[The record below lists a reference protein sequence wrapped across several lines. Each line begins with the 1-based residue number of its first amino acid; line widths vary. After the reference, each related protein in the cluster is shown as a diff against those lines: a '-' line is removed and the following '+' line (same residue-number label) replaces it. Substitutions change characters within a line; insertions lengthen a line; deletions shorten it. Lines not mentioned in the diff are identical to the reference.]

1 MKRLFTSLLL
11 TLFAFG
17 GGTAWAEASSDKS
30 YVKGQ
35 QITTNEELQNATYI
49 AVEAIAHNCK
59 GFFGDAKPVYPEF
72 QKSSGV
78 TVYKKV
84 AVDGNKYTLQL
95 ATTQEYL
102 KKPALARGNENAQ
115 FTTNQE
121 EAAQVFIKLTK
132 DDRLGNPSSGEVGGA
147 DVTKLWRIY
156 TRLNPNRILNTQGQ
170 SGPIGWRGGTAEWTT
185 FRLWQVD
192 EGKPVSVT
200 IKYQYN
206 GQPTTISKTVELSTN
221 ATYAQQGITIPEIYG
236 VTGTAT
242 PALSETPSAETKELI
257 FDYVDDSTKPL
268 PFKYYKAYDPSQPY
282 SLFKLKGKY
291 VKYTEGAN
299 QDRNILLEA
308 KEEIADPY
316 LFQFVGD
323 PVEGFLVYNKQKS
336 SEVALGVNDKTQDNA
351 TFNVKDNSKAV
362 RLHLKKKEQHYYFLL
377 DGTTENY
384 VNARSRGTEEV
395 DRYTSTWKNASAL
408 GDPGSRVDFQIVD
421 QAFLTNRFESEK
433 NGLHEA
439 LKSLDFFRPED
450 YKEALNTLPVI
461 KDQDTYLAAKKQ
473 LQSSALP
480 KDGDLMR
487 IQPLFHSNTSQK
499 RLSGTPKEDSFDNA
513 MVKNLLSQVQ
523 ESTAGNDL
531 ATVFLYQDGK
541 LICLGT
547 SKALQQGETAA
558 LVGSYE
564 EGSNVVFTMTPD
576 NVYNIQVGEKY
587 LKADANNNYGF
598 AVSRVG
604 DNDGRLMLKKVS
616 ALPLPIKDLGYATF
630 WTPVAVTLPEG
641 DAYTAYKAK
650 KGSNEQLLL
659 EKITGTIPAKT
670 AFIVKGQGD
679 TTCNLTVKDTAPET
693 AVADNE
699 LVGAAT
705 NQEIQPTE
713 EYFALTKSK
722 NSNEAVFGKLPS
734 SMKRIAFKA
743 YWKST
748 SSATTNA
755 PEFSFHF
762 VQPTAILSPA
772 TQADLAAPYYDLSG
786 RRVQQPVKG
795 GLYLQ
800 AGKKVIAQ

>member
-17 GGTAWAEASSDKS
+17 GGTAWAQ
-30 YVKGQ
+30 YVKKTLIGNQ
-35 QITTNEELQNATYI
+35 QDLDAAQYI
-49 AVEAIAHNCK
+49 AVEAVANNCQ
-59 GFFGDAKPVYPEF
+59 GFFGDAKPVYREF
-72 QKSSGV
+72 QSGGV

-84 AVDGNKYTLQL
+84 AVNGKYTLQL

-102 KKPALARGNENAQ
+102 KTPTSNANAEFSMNEA
-115 FTTNQE
+115 
-121 EAAQVFIKLTK
+121 EAAQVLIKLTDGK
-132 DDRLGNPSSGEVGGA
+132 DGLTKTPNNSISLISGVA
-147 DVTKLWRIY
+147 PTTLWRIY
-156 TRLNPNRILNTQGQ
+156 IDSSPKRILNCQGGG
-170 SGPIGWRGGTAEWTT
+170 STPIGWRTGDKNWTT
-185 FRLWQVD
+185 FRLWKVEEAD
-192 EGKPVSVT
+192 NSVTVSV
-200 IKYQYN
+200 KYQYN
-206 GQPTTISKTVELSTN
+206 GKDVELKGPSYKLSPDK
-221 ATYAQQGITIPEIYG
+221 TYADQKVTIPEFYG
-236 VTGTAT
+236 VTGTAV
-242 PALSETPSAETKELI
+242 PALSERPSATTTELVI
-257 FDYVDDSTKPL
+257 NYVDNSQAPL
-268 PFKYYKAYDPSQPY
+268 PFKNYETY
-282 SLFKLKGKY
+282 STDNTFCIIKLKDSYARYEGKTSATQQI
-291 VKYTEGAN
+291 VLGEKDFTDAH
-299 QDRNILLEA
+299 Q
-308 KEEIADPY
+308 
-316 LFQFVGD
+316 FQFVGNPLD
-323 PVEGFLVYNKQKS
+323 GFYLYNKEKGNFKF
-336 SEVALGVNDKTQDNA
+336 GVDNKTADNA
-351 TFNVKDNSKAV
+351 IFNAKNESNAV
-362 RLHLKKKEQHYYFLL
+362 RLHLKKKGSQYYLLL
-377 DGTTENY
+377 DGTAHNY
-384 VNARSRGTEEV
+384 VN
-395 DRYTSTWKNASAL
+395 DRDSKFSTWDNANAF
-408 GDPGSRVDFQIVD
+408 DNNDHGSQIVFEILD
-421 QAFLTNRFESEK
+421 NNFWTTSFENDKRAVQA
-433 NGLHEA
+433 
-439 LKSLDFFRPED
+439 LDFF
-450 YKEALNTLPVI
+450 
-461 KDQDTYLAAKKQ
+461 DQAAFNKLSIPAITNQTAYLAAKKQ
-473 LQSSALP
+473 LQDLALP
-480 KDGDLMR
+480 KNGTLMR
-487 IQPLFHSNTSQK
+487 IQPLFHSETSQK
-499 RLSGTPKEDSFDNA
+499 RLSGTPKSGSLENNSPAID
-513 MVKNLLSQVQ
+513 NLLSQVQ

-547 SKALQQGETAA
+547 SKALQQGATAA

-641 DAYTAYKAK
+641 DAYTAYKAN

-659 EKITGTIPAKT
+659 QEITGTIPAKT

-705 NQEIQPTE
+705 NQEILPTE